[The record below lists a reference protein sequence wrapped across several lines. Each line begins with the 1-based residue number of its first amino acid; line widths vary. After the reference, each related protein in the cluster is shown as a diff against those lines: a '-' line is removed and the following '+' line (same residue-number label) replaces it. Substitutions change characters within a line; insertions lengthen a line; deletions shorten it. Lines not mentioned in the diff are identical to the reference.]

1 MVTSIW
7 EDVKREFSSGNMITR
22 LIIINVAV
30 FVVINIIKI
39 GFLISYTGTEIN
51 DPSNNGFD
59 DFLHL
64 FCMSSDGW
72 YVLTH
77 PWVLVTSMF
86 LHEGFMHLLF
96 NMLFLYWFGKIV
108 GGFIGDHHVL
118 PLYLLSGLAGG
129 LAFYLSDTLIYERI
143 HFALGASGAVNG
155 IVLAS
160 AIIAPD
166 YIMRL
171 LFIGDVK
178 LKYIVATLL
187 FLFAISIA
195 NNINTGGHFAHF
207 GGALFG
213 WFYIFQ
219 LRTGGIDLSRP
230 VNNVMNAIQSFFQN
244 IIGIFTGKKSKL
256 RVDYKNEEKA
266 AAATTNRPRTTM
278 SSFRNRG
285 KKIDGPTLSHQEKLD
300 TILDKINKKGMDS
313 LTPEEKEF
321 LFNASKN
328 K

>member
-39 GFLISYTGTEIN
+39 GFFISYIG
-51 DPSNNGFD
+51 PSPNNPFSNGFN

-77 PWVLVTSMF
+77 PWIPVTSMF
-86 LHEGFMHLLF
+86 LHEGFWHLLW

-118 PLYLLSGLAGG
+118 PLYLLSGLMGG
-129 LAFYLSDTLIYERI
+129 LAFYLSDTLIYDQTN
-143 HFALGASGAVNG
+143 FALGASGAVNG
-155 IVLAS
+155 IILAS

-178 LKYIVATLL
+178 LKYIVAVLL
-187 FLFAISIA
+187 FLDMIAIA
-195 NNINTGGHFAHF
+195 DNINTGGHFAHL

-219 LRTGGIDLSRP
+219 LRTGGFDLSGP
-230 VNNVMNAIQSFFQN
+230 VNNMMNTIQSFFQN
-244 IIGIFTGKKSKL
+244 IIGIFTGKKNKL

-266 AAATTNRPRTTM
+266 ATATTNRPRTTM

-285 KKIDGPTLSHQEKLD
+285 KKTDAPTLSHQEKLD